1 MGHHQLRRRGWQL
14 TGREA
19 FFGGV
24 VAAAVLSSTMSGRL
38 VRSLGPEHFTTP
50 FRRWLY
56 IALARGVPYEELEKE
71 ARSAGFGND
80 DLYYITDLWLVP
92 ILPHRGLVEA
102 VEDLKRLA
110 LIRPLCRAVD
120 QWRKGAPTMTYARAV
135 KDLGKLIRS
144 NHRASSRGQNSSES
158 SDTNPK

>member
-1 MGHHQLRRRGWQL
+1 L
-14 TGREA
+14 TERDE
-19 FFGGV
+19 FFGAEV
-24 VAAAVLSSTMSGRL
+24 EEEVLSSMMSGKM

-56 IALARGVPYEELEKE
+56 VALARGVAYEELERE
-71 ARSAGFGND
+71 ARAAGFGTD
-80 DLYYITDLWLVP
+80 DIVYITDVWLVP

-120 QWRKGAPTMTYARAV
+120 QWRRGAPMMTYARAV
-135 KDLGKLIRS
+135 KELGKLIRS

-158 SDTNPK
+158 DSPSPK